1 MQHQKTVSHSN
12 TCSSIRLHLL
22 EHMFYFCGKL
32 FLGNNPGQTRRGQS
46 LGKDT
51 LMNLVSVR
59 QAQERMEISSRLI
72 GKMMQDGRLTKYKL
86 DGGQLV
92 RIDLDELQALFVP
105 QK

>member
-1 MQHQKTVSHSN
+1 
-12 TCSSIRLHLL
+12 
-22 EHMFYFCGKL
+22 
-32 FLGNNPGQTRRGQS
+32 
-46 LGKDT
+46 
-51 LMNLVSVR
+51 MNLVSVR